1 MAFNGLSFLLDID
14 LDGLGVYN
22 DSQRH
27 FNDHA
32 YIILLGVNRSDIALY
47 HVLT

>member
-22 DSQRH
+22 
-27 FNDHA
+27 
-32 YIILLGVNRSDIALY
+32 GVNRSDIALY